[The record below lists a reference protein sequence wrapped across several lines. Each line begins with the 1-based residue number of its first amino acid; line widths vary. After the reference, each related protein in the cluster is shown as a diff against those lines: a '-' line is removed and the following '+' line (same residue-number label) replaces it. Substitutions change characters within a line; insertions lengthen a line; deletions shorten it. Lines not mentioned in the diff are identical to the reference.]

1 MGFSRRGG
9 DVGGLSRLGS
19 GLEPVE
25 LRSAAARAVRA
36 SFAELDR
43 LEVGASYRSVIHA
56 VAIAEKTAPFS
67 SECFFENTFL
77 LAKVPHIRGHKEKQF
92 MDETRRT
99 RAACGATDPRGA
111 DEGDTRRESGCGLPR
126 SADHVH
132 NGPRNAGSGDKTAK
146 RGRYRHRIPGQ
157 YTEWNAMHTHAQ
169 AQAVGGCKI
178 SPPVAIPLAPGR
190 KTTGTAEFLHG
201 SLWKESQFCRLPKQQ
216 EQRGSPQGQDSE
228 NDGKAVG

>member
-1 MGFSRRGG
+1 M
-9 DVGGLSRLGS
+9 
-19 GLEPVE
+19 
-25 LRSAAARAVRA
+25 AVRA

-56 VAIAEKTAPFS
+56 DAIAEKTAPFS

-99 RAACGATDPRGA
+99 RAACGATEPGRAEED
-111 DEGDTRRESGCGLPR
+111 DTRRKSGCRLPR
-126 SADHVH
+126 SADHAH
-132 NGPRNAGSGDKTAK
+132 HGLRNEVSCDKTAK

-157 YTEWNAMHTHAQ
+157 YTEWNAMHTHAH

-178 SPPVAIPLAPGR
+178 TPPVAIPLAPGR

-201 SLWKESQFCRLPKQQ
+201 SLWKESQLCRLPKQQ
-216 EQRGSPQGQDSE
+216 RGSPHGQDNE
-228 NDGKAVG
+228 NDGKAARQLSRT